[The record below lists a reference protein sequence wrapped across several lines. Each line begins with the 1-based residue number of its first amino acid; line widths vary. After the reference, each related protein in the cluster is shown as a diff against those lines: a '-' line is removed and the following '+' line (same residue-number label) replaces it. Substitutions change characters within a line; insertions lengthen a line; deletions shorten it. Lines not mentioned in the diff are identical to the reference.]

1 MLCSLVDGWD
11 GLEKREV
18 GGGGENKEQCLSRS
32 PE

>member
-18 GGGGENKEQCLSRS
+18 GGGGREQRTMFVT
-32 PE
+32 